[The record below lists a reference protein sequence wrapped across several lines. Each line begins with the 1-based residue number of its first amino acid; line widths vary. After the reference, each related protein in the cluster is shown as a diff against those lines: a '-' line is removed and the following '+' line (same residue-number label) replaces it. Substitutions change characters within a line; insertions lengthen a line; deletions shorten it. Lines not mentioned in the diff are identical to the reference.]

1 MKKLLAMVLALVMTL
16 SLAVSAN
23 AAFEDAKD
31 INATYAEAVDVLAGM
46 KVFQGY
52 DNGKTFKPQGDI
64 TRAEVAAIV
73 YRIYT
78 ADVKDSYVKNY
89 ETYNK
94 FSDMAGAGWAKG
106 YIGYCANA
114 ALVKGYPNGTFLPS
128 GKVTGYE
135 VLAMIL
141 RAVGYDKNNE
151 FTGADW
157 ALHVAQIAEQNKILK
172 NVKGIDLSAPASREL
187 VAELLFQAIQVPT
200 VTYTAAFG
208 YQDVSL
214 TADKKT
220 DKLVKANSSL
230 GYKNFK
236 LVSGDDSDIWGRP
249 TTVWVKDAN
258 DNGEYDAKKD
268 TTVYATIVAT
278 PDASFNE
285 PTAQCEICSALGEKT
300 SAKVVEIY
308 TNGVKATAA
317 NTYKATETKAKVGEQ
332 GQIAEYYKVDG
343 GYRLVVI
350 DTYLAKVTDVVEEKT
365 DSKGH
370 VTRDDC
376 LQLSVW
382 NDADHKTT
390 PNTIY
395 VEGNDYAEDAYLL
408 VHVNA
413 VDKTDIITVTNAKP
427 TSYPT
432 VEVVGEAKS
441 FTGAQSKIYHD
452 SNKHTIG
459 GEDYMDAYRFY
470 KDVADGSSIKYT
482 WFLDQFG
489 NLIGSDLIDNT
500 SYAVLKNIY
509 WTSTDRNG
517 YAKATLV
524 DLDGKETEVEVDTI
538 DGIADDANAQEAK
551 PADGEEFTG
560 AFVSHLDNNE
570 PRVNESAKSGKF
582 DSKYA
587 YMSIYDNF
595 NGAYNGMALFMVQ
608 TNDDGSVKLQG
619 YNEVKYA
626 KNATLN
632 PTSSVLSVFSSDEDN
647 ATVTTKYALST
658 NTKFIVR
665 EGNADDGYTYNTDV
679 TLRTLKEYADKSVEV
694 YFVTDGKYA
703 TTVYIKN
710 ATDAS
715 SFGTYIFVPEANNSN
730 WWTDPKTG
738 NDYFNVYVDGEAQ
751 TIEIAKD
758 NNTVAKF
765 LSKNAGKL
773 IMVQGDHLKDT
784 WDKSLSSGKYGMLKS
799 VAYLEVVN
807 EANDAAKWLPN
818 TVIADYIS
826 DYEFDKDNTILV
838 SKVKDAA
845 SNADFN
851 VIDLDKAKVV
861 VWDNADAK
869 DVKITKD
876 TFEEYGV
883 WAVTAETKY
892 EGSATTLYL
901 GKKLDA
907 DLGLDIT
914 VDPTAAGT
922 VTSTADGNYTF
933 TGAAGVTSATLKYAA
948 SSAKSTVNKT
958 SDTVTTDGPV
968 TVKVT
973 NEAGFSKTYTITVK
987 LTAAEKA
994 TINYILKV
1002 NSNGVVTTYNYTWTG
1017 VAGTCDHQDFAS
1029 VKDSRFPEFVAA
1041 DGTYTLVK
1049 DVNPS
1054 TFVIAAGETKT
1065 LEYEVTMLNSVNP

>member
-23 AAFEDAKD
+23 AAFKDADKVSD
-31 INATYAEAVDVLAGM
+31 TYEEAVAVLNGM
-46 KVFQGY
+46 GVFKGY
-52 DNGKTFKPQGDI
+52 EDGSFQPQGDI

-73 YRIYT
+73 YRVYT
-78 ADVKDSYVKNY
+78 KDVKDAKASLYA
-89 ETYNK
+89 TYNK
-94 FSDMAGAGWAKG
+94 FSDMTGAGWAAG

-114 ALVKGYPNGTFLPS
+114 ELVKGYPNGTFQPS

-141 RAVGYDKNNE
+141 RAIGYDKNGE
-151 FTGADW
+151 FSGSDW
-157 ALHVAQIAEQNKILK
+157 ALHVAQTAQQAHVLD
-172 NVKGIDLSAPASREL
+172 NVKGVDLNAPATREL
-187 VAELLFQAIQVPT
+187 VAELLFRAIADAPM

-208 YQDVSL
+208 YQTVSFSGSK
-214 TADKKT
+214 ADS
-220 DKLVKANSSL
+220 KLFKDNETL
-230 GYKNFK
+230 GHKNFELDDK
-236 LVSGDDSDIWGRP
+236 ADSDDWGRP
-249 TTVWVKDAN
+249 ATTWEYNVGDKSTTVVDK
-258 DNGEYDAKKD
+258 
-268 TTVYATIVAT
+268 
-278 PDASFNE
+278 PDASFNVATTE
-285 PTAQCEICSALGEKT
+285 CDICAALGIKK
-300 SAKVVEIY
+300 SADVVEIY
-308 TNGVKATAA
+308 TNGVKKGTD
-317 NTYKATETKAKVGEQ
+317 TLTATETKAKLGAQ
-332 GQIAEYYKVDG
+332 GQQIEFYENKDG
-343 GYRLVVI
+343 DYRMVVI
-350 DTYLAKVTDVVEEKT
+350 DTYLAYVNEVVEKKVDSKDHTTRDAYLALDVYKT
-365 DSKGH
+365 DDGK
-370 VTRDDC
+370 
-376 LQLSVW
+376 
-382 NDADHKTT
+382 ATT
-390 PNTIY
+390 LY
-395 VEGNDYAEDAYLL
+395 VKGNDYAEDAYLL

-619 YNEVKYA
+619 YDEVKYA

-632 PTSSVLSVFSSDEDN
+632 PTSSVLSVFSSDEDD

-715 SFGTYIFVPEANNSN
+715 AFGTYIFVPEANNSN

-758 NNTVAKF
+758 NNAVAKF
-765 LSKNAGKL
+765 LSKNEGKL
-773 IMVQGDHLKDT
+773 IMVQDGHLKDT

-807 EANDAAKWLPN
+807 EANDAAKWLSN

-922 VTSTADGNYTF
+922 VTSTAGAYTF
-933 TGAAGVTSATLKYAA
+933 TGAAGVTSATLKFAA
-948 SSAKSTVNKT
+948 SSAKSTVDKT
-958 SDTVTTDGPV
+958 SATANTNDQQITVT
-968 TVKVT
+968 VT

-987 LTAAEKA
+987 LTAAEQATVNYVLKA
-994 TINYILKV
+994 NV
-1002 NSNGVVTTYNYTWTG
+1002 NGVEETYTGTWTG
-1017 VAGTCDHQDFAS
+1017 PAGTYSGQELETIRGAY
-1029 VKDSRFPEFVAA
+1029 FPTFKVAA
-1041 DGTYTLVK
+1041 GNYTLVT
-1049 DVNPS
+1049 DNS
-1054 TFVIAAGETKT
+1054 TVTAVAGETVT
-1065 LEYEVTMLNSVNP
+1065 LTYVVNVH

>member
-23 AAFEDAKD
+23 AAFKDADKVSAD
-31 INATYAEAVDVLAGM
+31 YSEAVAVLNGM
-46 KVFQGY
+46 GVFKGY
-52 DNGKTFKPQGDI
+52 EDGSFQPKGNI

-73 YRIYT
+73 YRVYT
-78 ADVKDSYVKNY
+78 ADVKDAKASMYA
-89 ETYNK
+89 TYNK
-94 FSDMAGAGWAKG
+94 FSDMAGAGWAQG

-114 ALVKGYPNGTFLPS
+114 ALVKGYPNGTFQPS

-141 RAVGYDKNNE
+141 RAIGYDQNNE

-157 ALHVAQIAEQNKILK
+157 ALHVAQTAQQAGVLK
-172 NVKGIDLSAPASREL
+172 NVKGVDLNAPATREL
-187 VAELLFQAIQVPT
+187 VAELLFRAIAVAPM

-208 YQDVSL
+208 YQTVSFD
-214 TADKKT
+214 TKKDNKFFKENET
-220 DKLVKANSSL
+220 L
-230 GYKNFK
+230 GHKNF
-236 LVSGDDSDIWGRP
+236 LLDSDDAEDIWGRP
-249 TTVWVKDAN
+249 TTKWFKDK
-258 DNGEYDAKKD
+258 DENGKYTDKE
-268 TTVYATIVAT
+268 TVYAEITAKA
-278 PDASFNE
+278 DAEFNE
-285 PTAQCEICSALGEKT
+285 PTTQCDICEALGEKT
-300 SAKVVEIY
+300 SAKVVEVY
-308 TNGVKATAA
+308 VNGAKTTTEAKALAE
-317 NTYKATETKAKVGEQ
+317 TYKATETKAKVGEQ
-332 GQIAEYYKVDG
+332 GRIAEYYKVDG

-382 NDADHKTT
+382 NDADHKNS

-427 TSYPT
+427 TPYPT

-441 FTGAQSKIYHD
+441 FAGAQSKIYHD

-470 KDVADGSSIKYT
+470 KNVADSSSIKYT

-509 WTSTDRNG
+509 WTGSNRNG
-517 YAKATLV
+517 YAEAVLV
-524 DLDGKETEVEVDTI
+524 DMDGKESTVTVDQI
-538 DGIADDANAQEAK
+538 DGLASQNTVK
-551 PADGEEFTG
+551 PYEFTG
-560 AFVSHLDNNE
+560 AFDSTNNNAE
-570 PRVNESAKSGKF
+570 PRVNESSDSSKF
-582 DSKYA
+582 DGTYA
-587 YMSIYDNF
+587 YMSSWDNY
-595 NGAYNGMALFMVQ
+595 NKAYRGMALFMVQ

-619 YNEVKYA
+619 DEVKYA

-632 PTSSVLSVFSSDEDN
+632 PTSSVLSVFDSDEDN

-751 TIEIAKD
+751 TIEIDKT
-758 NNTVAKF
+758 NNAVAKF

-773 IMVQGDHLKDT
+773 IMVQDGHLKDT

-799 VAYLEVVN
+799 VTYLEVVN
-807 EANDAAKWLPN
+807 EANDAAKWFPN

-826 DYEFDKDNTILV
+826 DYEFDKNNTILV

-914 VDPTAAGT
+914 VDPAAAGT
-922 VTSTADGNYTF
+922 VTSTPDGAYTF
-933 TGAAGVTSATLKYAA
+933 TGAAGVASATLKFAA
-948 SSAKSTVNKT
+948 SSAKSTVDKT
-958 SDTVTTDGPV
+958 SATANTNDQQIKVT
-968 TVKVT
+968 VT
-973 NEAGFSKTYTITVK
+973 NEAGFSKIYTITVK

-994 TINYILKV
+994 TVNYVLKANV
-1002 NSNGVVTTYNYTWTG
+1002 NGVEETYTGTWTG
-1017 VAGTCDHQDFAS
+1017 PAGTYSGQELETIRGAY
-1029 VKDSRFPEFVAA
+1029 FPTFKVAA
-1041 DGTYTLVK
+1041 GNYTLVT
-1049 DVNPS
+1049 DNS
-1054 TFVIAAGETKT
+1054 TVTVAAGETVT
-1065 LEYEVTMLNSVNP
+1065 LTYVVNVH

>member
-23 AAFEDAKD
+23 AAFKDADKVSD
-31 INATYAEAVDVLAGM
+31 TYEEAVAVLNGM
-46 KVFQGY
+46 GVFKGY
-52 DNGKTFKPQGDI
+52 EDGSFQPQGNI

-73 YRIYT
+73 YRVYT
-78 ADVKDSYVKNY
+78 ADVKDAKASMYA
-89 ETYNK
+89 TYNK
-94 FSDMAGAGWAKG
+94 FSDMAGAGWAQG

-114 ALVKGYPNGTFLPS
+114 ALVKGYPNGTFQPS

-141 RAVGYDKNNE
+141 RAIGYDQNNE

-157 ALHVAQIAEQNKILK
+157 ALHVAQTAQQAGVLK
-172 NVKGIDLSAPASREL
+172 NVKGVDLNAPATREL
-187 VAELLFQAIQVPT
+187 VAELLFRAIAVAPM

-208 YQDVSL
+208 YQTVSFD
-214 TADKKT
+214 TKKDNKFFKENET
-220 DKLVKANSSL
+220 L
-230 GYKNFK
+230 GHKNF
-236 LVSGDDSDIWGRP
+236 LLDSDDAEDIWGRP
-249 TTVWVKDAN
+249 TTKWFKDK
-258 DNGEYDAKKD
+258 DENGKYTDKE
-268 TTVYATIVAT
+268 TVYAEITAKA
-278 PDASFNE
+278 DAEFNE
-285 PTAQCEICSALGEKT
+285 PTTQCDICEALGEKT
-300 SAKVVEIY
+300 SAKVVEVY
-308 TNGVKATAA
+308 VNGAKTTTEAKALAE
-317 NTYKATETKAKVGEQ
+317 TYKATETKAKVGEQ

-343 GYRLVVI
+343 GYRLVII

-370 VTRDDC
+370 TTRDDC

-382 NDADHKTT
+382 NNANGT
-390 PNTIY
+390 PSTIY
-395 VEGNDYAEDAYLL
+395 VEGNDYAEDAYIL

-413 VDKTDIITVTNAKP
+413 VDKTDIITVTNAKA

-524 DLDGKETEVEVDTI
+524 DLDGKETDVEVDTI
-538 DGIADDANAQEAK
+538 DGIASVADAETAE

-560 AFVSHLDNNE
+560 AFVSRLNDNE

-619 YNEVKYA
+619 YDEVKYA

-715 SFGTYIFVPEANNSN
+715 AFGTYIFVPEANNSN

-751 TIEIAKD
+751 TIEIDKT
-758 NNTVAKF
+758 NNAVAKF
-765 LSKNAGKL
+765 LSKNEGKL
-773 IMVQGDHLKDT
+773 IMVQDGHLKDT

-807 EANDAAKWLPN
+807 EANDAAMWLAN

-914 VDPTAAGT
+914 VDPAAAGT
-922 VTSTADGNYTF
+922 VTSTADAYTF
-933 TGAAGVTSATLKYAA
+933 TGAAGVTSATLKFAA
-948 SSAKSTVNKT
+948 SSAKSTVSTPSAVANAN
-958 SDTVTTDGPV
+958 DQQINVT
-968 TVKVT
+968 VT

-994 TINYILKV
+994 TVKYVLKANV
-1002 NSNGVVTTYNYTWTG
+1002 NGQVETYEGTWTG
-1017 VAGTCDHQDFAS
+1017 NAGTYSGQEFATIRS
-1029 VKDSRFPEFVAA
+1029 TYFP
-1041 DGTYTLVK
+1041 
-1049 DVNPS
+1049 
-1054 TFVIAAGETKT
+1054 TFVTPAEKLTVVTDNSTVTAVAGETVT
-1065 LEYEVTMLNSVNP
+1065 LTYVVNVH

>member
-23 AAFEDAKD
+23 AAFKDADKVSAD
-31 INATYAEAVDVLAGM
+31 YSEAVAVLNGM
-46 KVFQGY
+46 GVFKGY
-52 DNGKTFKPQGDI
+52 EDGSFQPQGNI

-73 YRIYT
+73 YRVYT
-78 ADVKDSYVKNY
+78 ADVKDAKASLYA
-89 ETYNK
+89 TYNK
-94 FSDMAGAGWAKG
+94 FSDMAGAGWAQG

-114 ALVKGYPNGTFLPS
+114 ALVKGYPNGTFQPS

-141 RAVGYDKNNE
+141 RAIGYDQNNE

-157 ALHVAQIAEQNKILK
+157 ALHVAQTAQQAGVLK
-172 NVKGIDLSAPASREL
+172 NVKGVDLNAPATREL
-187 VAELLFQAIQVPT
+187 VAELLFRAIAVAPM

-208 YQDVSL
+208 YQTVSFN
-214 TADKKT
+214 TKKDNKFFKENET
-220 DKLVKANSSL
+220 L
-230 GYKNFK
+230 GHKNF
-236 LVSGDDSDIWGRP
+236 LLDSDDAEDIWGRP
-249 TTVWVKDAN
+249 TTKWFKDK
-258 DNGEYDAKKD
+258 DENGKYTDKE
-268 TTVYATIVAT
+268 TVYAEITAKA
-278 PDASFNE
+278 DAEFNE
-285 PTAQCEICSALGEKT
+285 PTTQCDICEALGEKT
-300 SAKVVEIY
+300 SAKVVEVY
-308 TNGVKATAA
+308 VNGAKTTTEAKALAE
-317 NTYKATETKAKVGEQ
+317 TYKATETKAKVGEQ
-332 GQIAEYYKVDG
+332 GRIAEYYKVDG

-413 VDKTDIITVTNAKP
+413 VDKTDIITVTNAKDTP
-427 TSYPT
+427 YPT
-432 VEVVGEAKS
+432 VEIVGEAKS

-470 KDVADGSSIKYT
+470 KDVADSSSIKYT

-500 SYAVLKNIY
+500 SYAVLKEIY
-509 WTSTDRNG
+509 WTGSNRNG
-517 YAKATLV
+517 YAEAVLV
-524 DLDGKETEVEVDTI
+524 DMDGKESTVTVDQI
-538 DGIADDANAQEAK
+538 DGLADQSKDK
-551 PADGEEFTG
+551 PYEFIG
-560 AFVSHLDNNE
+560 AFDNTNNDSE
-570 PRVNESAKSGKF
+570 PRVNESSDSSKF
-582 DSKYA
+582 QSKYA
-587 YMSIYDNF
+587 YMSTWDNY
-595 NGAYNGMALFMVQ
+595 NKAYRGMALFMVQ

-632 PTSSVLSVFSSDEDN
+632 PTSSVLSVFDSDEDN

-751 TIEIAKD
+751 TIEIDKT
-758 NNTVAKF
+758 NNAVAKF

-773 IMVQGDHLKDT
+773 IMVQDGHLKDT

-799 VAYLEVVN
+799 VTYLEVVN

-826 DYEFDKDNTILV
+826 DYEFDKNNTILV

-914 VDPTAAGT
+914 VDPAAAGT
-922 VTSTADGNYTF
+922 VTSTPDGAYTF
-933 TGAAGVTSATLKYAA
+933 TGAAGVASATLKFAA
-948 SSAKSTVNKT
+948 SSAKSTVDKT
-958 SDTVTTDGPV
+958 SATANTNDQQIKVT
-968 TVKVT
+968 VT

-987 LTAAEKA
+987 LTAAKDA
-994 TINYILKV
+994 TINYVLKANV
-1002 NSNGVVTTYNYTWTG
+1002 NGVEETYTG
-1017 VAGTCDHQDFAS
+1017 TRTCSAGTYSDQNLE
-1029 VKDSRFPEFVAA
+1029 KIRGNYFPTFKVA
-1041 DGTYTLVK
+1041 DGDYTLVT
-1049 DVNPS
+1049 DNDSV
-1054 TFVIAAGETKT
+1054 TVAAGETVT
-1065 LEYEVTMLNSVNP
+1065 LTYVVNVH

>member
-23 AAFEDAKD
+23 AAFKDADKVSAD
-31 INATYAEAVDVLAGM
+31 YSEAVAVLNGM
-46 KVFQGY
+46 GVFKGY
-52 DNGKTFKPQGDI
+52 EDGSFQPQGNI

-73 YRIYT
+73 YRVYT
-78 ADVKDSYVKNY
+78 ADVKDAKASMYA
-89 ETYNK
+89 TYNK
-94 FSDMAGAGWAKG
+94 FSDMAGAGWAQG

-114 ALVKGYPNGTFLPS
+114 ALVKGYPNGTFQPS

-141 RAVGYDKNNE
+141 RAIGYDQNNE

-157 ALHVAQIAEQNKILK
+157 ALHVAQTAQQAGVLK
-172 NVKGIDLSAPASREL
+172 NVKGVDLNAPATREL
-187 VAELLFQAIQVPT
+187 VAELLFRAIAVAPM

-208 YQDVSL
+208 YQTVSFD
-214 TADKKT
+214 TKKDNKFFKENET
-220 DKLVKANSSL
+220 L
-230 GYKNFK
+230 GHKNF
-236 LVSGDDSDIWGRP
+236 LLDSDDAEDIWGRP
-249 TTVWVKDAN
+249 TTKWFKDK
-258 DNGEYDAKKD
+258 DENGKYTDKE
-268 TTVYATIVAT
+268 TVYAEITAKA
-278 PDASFNE
+278 DAEFNE
-285 PTAQCEICSALGEKT
+285 PTTQCDICEALGEKT
-300 SAKVVEIY
+300 SAKVVEVY
-308 TNGVKATAA
+308 VNGAKTTTEAKALAE
-317 NTYKATETKAKVGEQ
+317 TYKATETKAKVGEQ

-343 GYRLVVI
+343 GYRLVII

-370 VTRDDC
+370 TTRDDC

-382 NDADHKTT
+382 NNANGT
-390 PNTIY
+390 PSTIY
-395 VEGNDYAEDAYLL
+395 VEGNDYAEDAYIL

-413 VDKTDIITVTNAKP
+413 VDKTDIITVTNAKA

-524 DLDGKETEVEVDTI
+524 DLDGKETDVEVDTI
-538 DGIADDANAQEAK
+538 DGIASVADAETAE

-560 AFVSHLDNNE
+560 AFVSRLNDNE

-619 YNEVKYA
+619 YDEVKYA

-715 SFGTYIFVPEANNSN
+715 AFGTYIFVPEANNSN

-751 TIEIAKD
+751 TIEIDKT
-758 NNTVAKF
+758 NNAVAKF
-765 LSKNAGKL
+765 LSKNEGKL
-773 IMVQGDHLKDT
+773 IMVQDGHLKDT

-807 EANDAAKWLPN
+807 EANDAAMWLAN

-914 VDPTAAGT
+914 VDPAAAGT
-922 VTSTADGNYTF
+922 VTSTADAYTF
-933 TGAAGVTSATLKYAA
+933 TGAAGVTSATLKFAA
-948 SSAKSTVNKT
+948 SSAKSTVSTPSAVANAN
-958 SDTVTTDGPV
+958 DQQINVT
-968 TVKVT
+968 VT

-994 TINYILKV
+994 TVKYVLKANV
-1002 NSNGVVTTYNYTWTG
+1002 NGQVETYEGTWTG
-1017 VAGTCDHQDFAS
+1017 NAGTYSGQEFATIRS
-1029 VKDSRFPEFVAA
+1029 TYFP
-1041 DGTYTLVK
+1041 
-1049 DVNPS
+1049 
-1054 TFVIAAGETKT
+1054 TFVTPAEKLTVVTDNSTVTAVAGETVT
-1065 LEYEVTMLNSVNP
+1065 LTYVVNVH

>member
-23 AAFEDAKD
+23 AAFKDADKVSAD
-31 INATYAEAVDVLAGM
+31 YSEAVAVLNGM
-46 KVFQGY
+46 GVFKGY
-52 DNGKTFKPQGDI
+52 EDGSFQPQGNI

-73 YRIYT
+73 YRVYT
-78 ADVKDSYVKNY
+78 ADVKDAKASMYA
-89 ETYNK
+89 TYNK
-94 FSDMAGAGWAKG
+94 FSDMTGAGWAAG

-114 ALVKGYPNGTFLPS
+114 ALVKGYPNGTFQPS

-141 RAVGYDKNNE
+141 RAIGYDQNNE

-157 ALHVAQIAEQNKILK
+157 ALHVAQTAQQAGVLK
-172 NVKGIDLSAPASREL
+172 NVKGVDLNAPATREL
-187 VAELLFQAIQVPT
+187 VAELLFRAIAVAPM

-208 YQDVSL
+208 YQTVSFD
-214 TADKKT
+214 TKKDNKFFKENET
-220 DKLVKANSSL
+220 L
-230 GYKNFK
+230 GHKNF
-236 LVSGDDSDIWGRP
+236 LLDSDDAEDIWGRP
-249 TTVWVKDAN
+249 TTKWFKDK
-258 DNGEYDAKKD
+258 DENGKYTDKE
-268 TTVYATIVAT
+268 TVYAEITAKA
-278 PDASFNE
+278 DAEFNE
-285 PTAQCEICSALGEKT
+285 PTTQCDICEALGEKT
-300 SAKVVEIY
+300 SAKVVEVY
-308 TNGVKATAA
+308 VNGAKTTTEAKALAE
-317 NTYKATETKAKVGEQ
+317 TYKATETKAKVGEQ
-332 GQIAEYYKVDG
+332 GRIAEYYKVDG

-390 PNTIY
+390 PSTIY
-395 VEGNDYAEDAYLL
+395 VEGNDYAEDAYIL

-524 DLDGKETEVEVDTI
+524 DLDGKETDVEVDTI
-538 DGIADDANAQEAK
+538 DGIASVANAEVAE

-560 AFVSHLDNNE
+560 AFVSHLNDNE

-619 YNEVKYA
+619 YDEVKYA

-715 SFGTYIFVPEANNSN
+715 SFGTYIFVPKANNSN

-738 NDYFNVYVDGEAQ
+738 NDYFNVYVDGEVQ

-773 IMVQGDHLKDT
+773 IMVQDGHLKDT

-807 EANDAAKWLPN
+807 EANDAAKWIPN

-826 DYEFDKDNTILV
+826 DYEFDKNNTILV

-914 VDPTAAGT
+914 VDPVAAGT
-922 VTSTADGNYTF
+922 VTSTADGAYTF
-933 TGAAGVTSATLKYAA
+933 TGAAGVASATLKFAA
-948 SSAKSTVNKT
+948 SSAKSTVNKA
-958 SDTVTTDGPV
+958 SESVTADGTV

-994 TINYILKV
+994 TINYVLKANV
-1002 NSNGVVTTYNYTWTG
+1002 NGVEETYTG
-1017 VAGTCDHQDFAS
+1017 TRTCSAGTYSDQNLETIRDAY
-1029 VKDSRFPEFVAA
+1029 FPTFKVAA
-1041 DGTYTLVK
+1041 ENYTLVT
-1049 DVNPS
+1049 DNS
-1054 TFVIAAGETKT
+1054 TVTVAAGETVT
-1065 LEYEVTMLNSVNP
+1065 LTYVVNVH

>member
-1 MKKLLAMVLALVMTL
+1 MVLALVMTL

-23 AAFEDAKD
+23 AAFKDADKVSAD
-31 INATYAEAVDVLAGM
+31 YSEAVAVLNGM
-46 KVFQGY
+46 GVFKGY
-52 DNGKTFKPQGDI
+52 EDGSFQPQGNI

-73 YRIYT
+73 YRVYT
-78 ADVKDSYVKNY
+78 ADVKDAKASLYA
-89 ETYNK
+89 TYNK
-94 FSDMAGAGWAKG
+94 FSDMAGAGWAQG

-114 ALVKGYPNGTFLPS
+114 ALVKGYPNGTFQPS

-141 RAVGYDKNNE
+141 RAIGYDQNGE
-151 FTGADW
+151 FSGADW
-157 ALHVAQIAEQNKILK
+157 ALHVAQTAQQAGVLK
-172 NVKGIDLSAPASREL
+172 NVKGVDLNAPATREL
-187 VAELLFQAIQVPT
+187 VAELLFRAIAVAPM

-208 YQDVSL
+208 YQTVSFNG
-214 TADKKT
+214 KKDGKIFKENET
-220 DKLVKANSSL
+220 L
-230 GYKNFK
+230 GHKNF
-236 LVSGDDSDIWGRP
+236 LLEDDDANDIWGRP
-249 TTVWVKDAN
+249 TTKWFKDKN
-258 DNGEYDAKKD
+258 EDGKYTKSE
-268 TTVYATIVAT
+268 TVYAEITAKA
-278 PDASFNE
+278 DAEFHE
-285 PTAQCEICSALGEKT
+285 PTTQCDICEALGEKT

-308 TNGVKATAA
+308 TNGERATAA

-343 GYRLVVI
+343 GYRLVII

-370 VTRDDC
+370 TTRDDC

-382 NDADHKTT
+382 NDANHKNS

-441 FTGAQSKIYHD
+441 FTGAQSKIYHNSD
-452 SNKHTIG
+452 KHTIG

-470 KDVADGSSIKYT
+470 KDVADSSSIKYT

-509 WTSTDRNG
+509 WTGSNRNG
-517 YAKATLV
+517 YAEAVLV
-524 DLDGKETEVEVDTI
+524 DMDGKESTVTVDQI
-538 DGIADDANAQEAK
+538 DGLASQNTVK
-551 PADGEEFTG
+551 PYEFTG
-560 AFVSHLDNNE
+560 AFNSTNNNAE
-570 PRVNESAKSGKF
+570 PRVNESSNSSKF
-582 DSKYA
+582 DGTYA
-587 YMSIYDNF
+587 YMSSWDNY
-595 NGAYNGMALFMVQ
+595 NKAYRGMALFMVQ

-619 YNEVKYA
+619 DEVKYA

-632 PTSSVLSVFSSDEDN
+632 PTSSVLSVFDSDEDN

-799 VAYLEVVN
+799 VTYLEVVN

-826 DYEFDKDNTILV
+826 DYEFDKNNTILV

-914 VDPTAAGT
+914 VDPAAAGT
-922 VTSTADGNYTF
+922 VTSTPDGAYTF
-933 TGAAGVTSATLKYAA
+933 TGAAGVTSATLKFAA
-948 SSAKSTVNKT
+948 SSAKSTVDKA
-958 SDTVTTDGPV
+958 SESVTADGTV

-987 LTAAEKA
+987 LTAAKDA
-994 TINYILKV
+994 TINYVLKANV
-1002 NSNGVVTTYNYTWTG
+1002 NGVEETYTG
-1017 VAGTCDHQDFAS
+1017 TRTCPAGTYSDQNLE
-1029 VKDSRFPEFVAA
+1029 KIRGNYFPTFKVA
-1041 DGTYTLVK
+1041 DGDYTLVT
-1049 DVNPS
+1049 DNDSV
-1054 TFVIAAGETKT
+1054 TVAAGETVT
-1065 LEYEVTMLNSVNP
+1065 LTYVVNVH

>member
-23 AAFEDAKD
+23 AAFKDADKVSD
-31 INATYAEAVDVLAGM
+31 TYEEAVAVLNGM
-46 KVFQGY
+46 GVFKGY
-52 DNGKTFKPQGDI
+52 EDGSFQPKGDI

-73 YRIYT
+73 YRVYT
-78 ADVKDSYVKNY
+78 ADVKDAKASLYA
-89 ETYNK
+89 TYNK
-94 FSDMAGAGWAKG
+94 FSDMNGAGWASG

-114 ALVKGYPNGTFLPS
+114 ALVKGYPNGTFQPS

-141 RAVGYDKNNE
+141 RAIGYDQNNE

-157 ALHVAQIAEQNKILK
+157 ALHVAQTAQQAGVLK
-172 NVKGIDLSAPASREL
+172 NVKGVDLNAPATREL

-220 DKLVKANSSL
+220 DKFVKANSSL

-236 LVSGDDSDIWGRP
+236 LVSGDGSDNWGRP
-249 TTVWVKDAN
+249 TTIWAKDAN

-268 TTVYATIVAT
+268 TTKYATITAT
-278 PDASFNE
+278 PDAAFHVATS
-285 PTAQCEICSALGEKT
+285 QCDICEALGEKKE
-300 SAKVVEIY
+300 AKVVEAY
-308 TNGVKATAA
+308 NNGKADKALLE
-317 NTYKATETKAKVGEQ
+317 TYKATATKAMVGAQGEQ
-332 GQIAEYYKVDG
+332 IEFYQNKDG
-343 GYRLVVI
+343 DYRLVVI
-350 DTYLAKVTDVVEEKT
+350 DTYLAYVNEVVTEKT
-365 DSKGH
+365 DSKNH
-370 VTRDDC
+370 ITRDAYM
-376 LQLSVW
+376 QLDVY
-382 NDADHKTT
+382 KTDNGKAT
-390 PNTIY
+390 TLY
-395 VEGNDYAEDAYLL
+395 VKGNDYAEDAYLL

-427 TSYPT
+427 TPYPT

-470 KDVADGSSIKYT
+470 KNVADSSSIKYT

-509 WTSTDRNG
+509 WTGSNRNG
-517 YAKATLV
+517 YAEAVLV
-524 DLDGKETEVEVDTI
+524 DMDGKESTVTVDQI
-538 DGIADDANAQEAK
+538 DGLASQNTVK
-551 PADGEEFTG
+551 PYEFTG
-560 AFVSHLDNNE
+560 AFNSTNNNAE
-570 PRVNESAKSGKF
+570 PRVNESSNSSKF
-582 DSKYA
+582 DGTYA
-587 YMSIYDNF
+587 YMSSWDNY
-595 NGAYNGMALFMVQ
+595 NKAYRGMALFMVQ

-619 YNEVKYA
+619 DEVKYA

-632 PTSSVLSVFSSDEDN
+632 PTSSVLSVFDSDEDN

-799 VAYLEVVN
+799 VTYLEVVN

-826 DYEFDKDNTILV
+826 DYEFDKNNTILV

-914 VDPTAAGT
+914 VDPAAAGT
-922 VTSTADGNYTF
+922 VTSTADAYTF
-933 TGAAGVTSATLKYAA
+933 TGAAGVTSATLKFAA
-948 SSAKSTVNKT
+948 SSAKSTVDKT
-958 SDTVTTDGPV
+958 SATANTNDQQIKVT
-968 TVKVT
+968 VT

-994 TINYILKV
+994 TVNYVLKV
-1002 NSNGVVTTYNYTWTG
+1002 NSNGVVTTYNHTWTG
-1017 VAGTCDHQDFAS
+1017 AATTLHNQDFAS
-1029 VKDSRFPEFVAA
+1029 VKATCFPEFVAA
-1041 DGTYTLVK
+1041 DNTYTLVK
-1049 DVNPS
+1049 DVNP
-1054 TFVIAAGETKT
+1054 TDVTIAAGETKT